1 MNDAA
6 IIYRSHIE
14 AIESLPTE
22 QQLSALK
29 AIIHYCMDD
38 DVPDDGV
45 STCILMMAK
54 PVLDKWKTKRTSGQ
68 KGGEANGKQA
78 ESKREANVKQTES
91 KPEPKVKVKEKV
103 KDIKE
108 KECKEKESPAK
119 AEPLMVASRE
129 VVNYLNEKTG
139 SHYLASTKSTVD
151 MIKSRMKEG
160 HSVDDFKKVID
171 NKTSE
176 WLGDPE
182 WEKFLRPETLF
193 CAKHFESYLNQKASK
208 PSSRARPDNKF
219 DSGMMRR
226 SSEENKKM
234 AEAIMALR

>member
-38 DVPDDGV
+38 DVPEDGV
-45 STCILMMAK
+45 STCVLMMAK

-68 KGGEANGKQA
+68 KGGEANGKQT
-78 ESKREANVKQTES
+78 ESKQEADEKQTES
-91 KPEPKVKVKEKV
+91 KSKPKVKVKEKA

-108 KECKEKESPAK
+108 KEIQEKESPAK

-129 VVNYLNEKTG
+129 IVNYLNQKTG
-139 SHYLASTKSTVD
+139 SHYLASTKATVD
-151 MIKSRMKEG
+151 MIKGRMKDG
-160 HSVDDFKKVID
+160 HTVDDFKKVID
-171 NKTSE
+171 NKTAE

-193 CAKHFESYLNQKASK
+193 CAKHFESYLNQKVSN
-208 PSSRARPDNKF
+208 PPNKNKQTNRF
-219 DSGMMRR
+219 DGGMMRR
-226 SSEENKKM
+226 SADENKNM
-234 AEAIMALR
+234 AKAIMALR